1 MDDWDQMHQSDT
13 CKKISKDFN
22 CPHCG
27 KVVKAEIPIELLRMF
42 DYLQSVVCDDCAS
55 IEDAKRSQEALAIK
69 ISAIEAMSNIPQEF
83 MRFDRNKGNSELAK
97 SVYLA
102 TGDIIYFHG
111 QHGTGKSRCMCA
123 AMRKHIAVSQ
133 KRCQYRKFDD
143 IRLEYLEALRSSENK
158 ARMYLTN
165 LTACDILALDD
176 IAMARLTDSTGGLL
190 LSLID
195 GIYERR
201 YKCRLWMTA
210 NTTLA
215 EFCGMFERDDHGAA
229 ILARFRSM
237 EKDGRFMVMEA
248 GK

>member
-1 MDDWDQMHQSDT
+1 MEDWDQMHQGDT
-13 CKKISKDFN
+13 CKTISRDFK

-27 KVVKAEIPIELLRMF
+27 KLVKVEIPFELFRMF

-55 IEDAKRSQEALAIK
+55 IEDAKRSQESIAIK

-83 MRFDRNKGNSELAK
+83 MRFDKNKGNSELAK

-102 TGDIIYFHG
+102 NNDVIYFHG

-133 KRCQYRKFDD
+133 KQCQYRKFDD

-158 ARMYLTN
+158 ARNYLTN
-165 LTACDILALDD
+165 LTKCDILALDD
-176 IAMARLTDSTGGLL
+176 VAMARMTDSTGGLL

-201 YKCRLWMTA
+201 FRCRLWMTA
-210 NTTLA
+210 NTSIA
-215 EFCGMFERDDHGAA
+215 EFCKMFERQDHGAA
-229 ILARFRSM
+229 IAARFKSM
-237 EKDGRFMVMEA
+237 KDDGRFIAMEA